1 MCQSNHFEVVRV
13 DVNGFTTLCVCVRSA
28 LDRCEDRST
37 SSCESGCNMFLPL
50 CVRSALDRCE
60 DRSTSSCESGC
71 NCFYH
76 SV

>member
-37 SSCESGCNMFLPL
+37 SSCESGCN
-50 CVRSALDRCE
+50 CI
-60 DRSTSSCESGC
+60 
-71 NCFYH
+71 YH